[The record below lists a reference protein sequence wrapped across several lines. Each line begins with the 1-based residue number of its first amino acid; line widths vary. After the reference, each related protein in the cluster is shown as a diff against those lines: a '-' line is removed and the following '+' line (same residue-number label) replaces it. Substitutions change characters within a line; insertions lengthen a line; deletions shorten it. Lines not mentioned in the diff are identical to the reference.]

1 VTAPLGRVGVRLALP
16 VALVVLWWVLSADS
30 DSPYWPPL
38 SEILT
43 AFRELWFFE
52 HFSSD
57 LLPSV
62 WHLAAGFAIAAVV
75 GIALGVALGLSP
87 RARRNVAPL
96 TEFSRS
102 MPIAALVPISLI
114 IFGPGAQ
121 MEIALIAFGCCWPI
135 LVSTADGVRS
145 VEPTM
150 LETARVYGLNR
161 RQQMLRVTLPGALP
175 QAFAGLRVAL
185 AIGVATMI
193 ISNMFGSGK
202 GLGFFVINAQQTYH
216 VRDMWAGIILIG
228 LIGALA
234 SAILVAIEWRA
245 LRWHRGW
252 RAAAT
257 ERR

>member
-1 VTAPLGRVGVRLALP
+1 MTARLGQVGIRLALP
-16 VALVVLWWVLSADS
+16 ALLLVLWWVLSADS

-38 SEILT
+38 SEILE

-52 HFSSD
+52 HLSSD
-57 LLPSV
+57 VLPSV
-62 WHLAAGFAIAAVV
+62 WHLAAGFAIAAAI
-75 GIALGVALGLSP
+75 GIALGVLLGLSP
-87 RARRNVAPL
+87 RARRDAAPL
-96 TEFSRS
+96 TEFFRS

-114 IFGPGAQ
+114 VFGPGAQ
-121 MEIALIAFGCCWPI
+121 MEIALIAFGCCWPV

-150 LETARVYGLNR
+150 LDTARVYGLSA
-161 RQQMLRVTLPGALP
+161 RQRMLRVTLPAALP
-175 QAFAGLRVAL
+175 QTFAGLRIAL

-193 ISNMFGSGK
+193 ISNMFGSGS
-202 GLGFFVINAQQTYH
+202 GLGFFVINAQQTYA

-234 SAILVAIEWRA
+234 SLVLVAIEHRL

-252 RAAAT
+252 RAASA